1 MKALLYICLQT
12 NTIVGVRTAIG
23 TFHDFKM
30 FKESFHKKGIMID
43 AKTEI
48 MGDSGFQGMQKL
60 HSNTRIPHK
69 GTKKNP
75 LTEEQKEFNK
85 KLAQERVAIEH
96 VNRACKIFRIAKE
109 TYRGKHKKFN
119 RNWNVIAM
127 IVNFA
132 YYNDQYQYRDT
143 A

>member
-1 MKALLYICLQT
+1 MKTLLYVCLQT
-12 NTIVGVRTAIG
+12 NAIVAVRTAIG

-30 FKESFHKKGIMID
+30 FKQSFHKKGIVLD
-43 AKTEI
+43 EKTQI
-48 MGDSGFQGMQKL
+48 MGDSGFQGMQNL

-69 GTKKNP
+69 ATKKKT
-75 LTEEQKEFNK
+75 LTKEQKAHNK

-96 VNRACKIFRIAKE
+96 VNRACKIFRITKE

-119 RNWNVIAM
+119 RNWNIIAM

-132 YYNDQYQYRDT
+132 YYNDQYLNT